1 MYIILYKFHN
11 YKQESEDIKLQ
22 SSIISYVILFFGV
35 FALSTSA
42 IFVKLADAPATITAF
57 YRLFFATIM
66 LLPFLLIN
74 KRNRHE
80 LYSLSKKQWGLGLL
94 SGLFLA
100 VHYVL
105 WFESLNYTSVASST
119 VIVTLQP
126 LFSMVGGYFLF
137 KERFSKGAVIGCL
150 VAIAGSIVIGWQ
162 DFQISGQA
170 LFGDIL
176 AFIAAGVITAYF
188 FVGQHVRKKLSL
200 IPYSVIGYASSAL
213 FLCIFAFSQQ
223 TSFVDYSTQT
233 WLSFI
238 GLAFIATILG
248 QTIFN
253 WLLKWL
259 STSVIS
265 MSILGETIG
274 TCILAYFILD
284 EVISL
289 QQGMGI
295 AIILIGL
302 ALFLLQQRN
311 NE

>member
-1 MYIILYKFHN
+1 MKSPIL
-11 YKQESEDIKLQ
+11 
-22 SSIISYVILFFGV
+22 SYAILFFGV

-42 IFVKLADAPATITAF
+42 IFVKLADAPAAITAF

-66 LLPFLLIN
+66 LVPFLLISKKN
-74 KRNRHE
+74 RNE
-80 LYSLSKKQWGLGLL
+80 LCSLSKKQWGLGLL

-100 VHYVL
+100 AHYVL
-105 WFESLNYTSVASST
+105 WFESLHYTSVASST

-137 KERFSKGAVIGCL
+137 KERFGKGAVVGCL
-150 VAIAGSIVIGWQ
+150 IAIVGSIVIGWQ

-176 AFIAAGVITAYF
+176 AFIAAGIITAYF

-200 IPYSVIGYASSAL
+200 VPYSVISYGSSAL
-213 FLCIFAFSQQ
+213 FLGMFAFSQKI
-223 TSFVDYSTQT
+223 SFFNYSGQT
-233 WLSFI
+233 WWSFI

-274 TCILAYFILD
+274 TCILAYYILD

-289 QQGMGI
+289 QQGIGI
-295 AIILIGL
+295 VLILIGL
-302 ALFLLQQRN
+302 ALFLLQPKK
-311 NE
+311 

>member
-1 MYIILYKFHN
+1 MKSPL
-11 YKQESEDIKLQ
+11 
-22 SSIISYVILFFGV
+22 ISYMTLFFGV

-42 IFVKLADAPATITAF
+42 IFVKLADAPTTITAF
-57 YRLFFATIM
+57 YRMFFATVM
-66 LLPFLLIN
+66 LLPFLLVN
-74 KRNRHE
+74 KKNRKE
-80 LYSLSKKQWGLGLL
+80 LCLLSKNQWRLGLL
-94 SGLFLA
+94 SGVFLA
-100 VHYVL
+100 AHYVL

-126 LFSMVGGYFLF
+126 LFSMAGGFFLF
-137 KERFSKGAVIGCL
+137 KERFSKGALMGCL

-188 FVGQHVRKKLSL
+188 FIGQHVRKKLSL
-200 IPYSVIGYASSAL
+200 VPYSVIGYGSSSL
-213 FLCIFAFSQQ
+213 FLGVFAISQQ
-223 TSFVDYSTQT
+223 APFFDYSVQT
-233 WLSFI
+233 WWSFI
-238 GLAFIATILG
+238 GLAFVATILG

-274 TCILAYFILD
+274 TCILAYLILD

-289 QQGMGI
+289 QQGIGI
-295 AIILIGL
+295 AIILSGL
-302 ALFLLQQRN
+302 ALFLIQQRK
-311 NE
+311 

>member
-1 MYIILYKFHN
+1 MKSPLIYYM
-11 YKQESEDIKLQ
+11 
-22 SSIISYVILFFGV
+22 ILFFGV

-42 IFVKLADAPATITAF
+42 IFVKLADAPAAITAF
-57 YRLFFATIM
+57 YRMFFAVVV
-66 LLPFLLIN
+66 LLPFLLVN
-74 KRNRHE
+74 KKNRQE
-80 LYSLSKKQWGLGLL
+80 LRLLSKKQWGLGLL
-94 SGLFLA
+94 SGIFLA
-100 VHYVL
+100 AHYVL

-137 KERFSKGAVIGCL
+137 KERFSKGAIIGCL

-176 AFIAAGVITAYF
+176 AFIAAGIITAYF
-188 FVGQHVRKKLSL
+188 FIGQHIRKRLSL
-200 IPYSVIGYASSAL
+200 IPYSVISYGSSTL
-213 FLCIFAFSQQ
+213 LLGVFAFSKQ
-223 TSFVDYSTQT
+223 TPFFEYSVQT
-233 WLSFI
+233 WWSFI

-253 WLLKWL
+253 WLLKWV
-259 STSVIS
+259 SASIIS

-274 TCILAYFILD
+274 TCILAYYILD

-295 AIILIGL
+295 ALILIGL

-311 NE
+311 NK

>member
-1 MYIILYKFHN
+1 MKSPF
-11 YKQESEDIKLQ
+11 
-22 SSIISYVILFFGV
+22 ISYMTLFLGV

-42 IFVKLADAPATITAF
+42 IFVKLAVAPATITAF
-57 YRLFFATIM
+57 YRMLFAAVM
-66 LLPFLLIN
+66 LLPFLLVN
-74 KRNRHE
+74 KKNRQE
-80 LYSLSKKQWGLGLL
+80 LRLLSKKQWVLGLL
-94 SGLFLA
+94 SGVFQA
-100 VHYVL
+100 AHYVL

-137 KERFSKGAVIGCL
+137 KERFSKGAIMGCL

-176 AFIAAGVITAYF
+176 AFIAAGIITAYF
-188 FVGQHVRKKLSL
+188 FIGQHVRKRLSL
-200 IPYSVIGYASSAL
+200 IPYSVIGYGSSTL
-213 FLCIFAFSQQ
+213 LLGVFAFSQQ
-223 TSFVDYSTQT
+223 TPFFNYSVPT
-233 WLSFI
+233 WWSFI

-259 STSVIS
+259 STSIIS

-295 AIILIGL
+295 ALILIGL

>member
-1 MYIILYKFHN
+1 MKSPL
-11 YKQESEDIKLQ
+11 
-22 SSIISYVILFFGV
+22 ISYMTLFLGV

-57 YRLFFATIM
+57 YRMLFAALM
-66 LLPFLLIN
+66 LLPFLLVN
-74 KRNRHE
+74 KKNRKE
-80 LYSLSKKQWGLGLL
+80 LRLLSKKQWGLGLL
-94 SGLFLA
+94 SGVFLA
-100 VHYVL
+100 AHYVL

-126 LFSMVGGYFLF
+126 LFAMVGGYFLF
-137 KERFSKGAVIGCL
+137 KERFSKGAIMGCL

-162 DFQISGQA
+162 DFQISGKA

-176 AFIAAGVITAYF
+176 AFIAAGIITAYF
-188 FVGQHVRKKLSL
+188 FIGQHVRKRLSL
-200 IPYSVIGYASSAL
+200 IPYSVISYGSSTL
-213 FLCIFAFSQQ
+213 LLGVFAFSQQ
-223 TSFVDYSTQT
+223 TPFFNYSVQT
-233 WLSFI
+233 WWSFI

-259 STSVIS
+259 STSIIS

-274 TCILAYFILD
+274 TCILAYLILD

-289 QQGMGI
+289 QQGIGI
-295 AIILIGL
+295 ALILIGL
-302 ALFLLQQRN
+302 ALFLIQQRN

>member
-1 MYIILYKFHN
+1 MKSPIL
-11 YKQESEDIKLQ
+11 
-22 SSIISYVILFFGV
+22 SYAILFFGV

-42 IFVKLADAPATITAF
+42 IFVKLAEAPAAISAF

-66 LLPFLLIN
+66 LVPFLLISKKN
-74 KRNRHE
+74 RNE
-80 LYSLSKKQWGLGLL
+80 LCSLSKKQWGLGLL
-94 SGLFLA
+94 LGLFLA
-100 VHYVL
+100 AHYVL
-105 WFESLNYTSVASST
+105 WFESLHYTSVASST

-126 LFSMVGGYFLF
+126 LFSMIGGYFLF
-137 KERFSKGAVIGCL
+137 KERFSKGAVVGCL
-150 VAIAGSIVIGWQ
+150 IAIAGSIVIGWQ

-176 AFIAAGVITAYF
+176 AFIAAGIITAYF

-200 IPYSVIGYASSAL
+200 VPYSVISYGSSSL
-213 FLCIFAFSQQ
+213 FLGIFAFSQK
-223 TSFVDYSTQT
+223 TSFFNYSTQT
-233 WLSFI
+233 WWSFI
-238 GLAFIATILG
+238 GLALIATILG

-274 TCILAYFILD
+274 TCILAYYILD

-289 QQGMGI
+289 QQGIGI
-295 AIILIGL
+295 VLILIGL
-302 ALFLLQQRN
+302 ALFLLQPKK
-311 NE
+311 

>member
-1 MYIILYKFHN
+1 MKSPL
-11 YKQESEDIKLQ
+11 
-22 SSIISYVILFFGV
+22 ISYMALFLGV

-57 YRLFFATIM
+57 YRMLFAAVM
-66 LLPFLLIN
+66 LLPFLLVN
-74 KRNRHE
+74 KKNRQE
-80 LYSLSKKQWGLGLL
+80 LRLLSKKQWGLGLL
-94 SGLFLA
+94 SGVFLA
-100 VHYVL
+100 AHYVL

-126 LFSMVGGYFLF
+126 LFSLVGGYFLF
-137 KERFSKGAVIGCL
+137 KERFSKGAITGCL
-150 VAIAGSIVIGWQ
+150 IAIAGSIVIGWQ

-176 AFIAAGVITAYF
+176 AFIAAGIITAYF
-188 FVGQHVRKKLSL
+188 FIGQHVRKRLSL
-200 IPYSVIGYASSAL
+200 IPYSVIGYGSSTL
-213 FLCIFAFSQQ
+213 LLGVFAFSQQ
-223 TSFVDYSTQT
+223 TPFFNYSVPT
-233 WLSFI
+233 WWSFI

-259 STSVIS
+259 STSIIS

-274 TCILAYFILD
+274 TCILAYFILG

-295 AIILIGL
+295 ALILIGL